1 MACGTSLAEGGCPPC
16 PGPPCSPL
24 CTAMTGR
31 WCWVK
36 LERRGESWGD
46 GLWKGDLSI
55 SVFFTGDEMPA
66 WEEPEGHRAAGSQS
80 LAPPPLST
88 RGAGGW
94 EPTRRGRVANQ
105 GSEQREGLCRVMWP
119 AGQGAWCP
127 QRPLDVTARPQPSLL
142 LGTGR
147 STRGCPTPGGRQGPG
162 EGRRVPSKGPSG
174 TLELA
179 GRRQGGEWLC
189 ACGPLPHQGEEH
201 SLPRG
206 AVVRLTRDRH
216 YSRQTRARRTLTCG
230 NPVQR
235 GLTPPQVP
243 GAAPAPWDP
252 ESLELSP
259 APPSR
264 IERCKSGPQTPQRPC
279 HRRPRRPDGDRT
291 RRCWAH
297 RASPLHPP
305 PDTPTPAVPQ
315 MCGWRVTSA
324 EARAQLHPCD
334 WNLGD
339 AGPAD
344 GYA

>member
-127 QRPLDVTARPQPSLL
+127 QRPLDVTARPQPPHLVGLAQAVDAAHLAFLVGVGEHAARRLLAGDGQHEVLAALGPDVFAQLGQQPGGPLL
-142 LGTGR
+142 LDLGLLAQQLVLHR
-147 STRGCPTPGGRQGPG
+147 ALLVLRHALLVLLEVLALARLQVEPGVG
-162 EGRRVPSKGPSG
+162 EGAHVRQQRLDERVELILQAREARGQERWGPWAHCPARETEAWG
-174 TLELA
+174 LQEDPL
-179 GRRQGGEWLC
+179 QG
-189 ACGPLPHQGEEH
+189 
-201 SLPRG
+201 
-206 AVVRLTRDRH
+206 
-216 YSRQTRARRTLTCG
+216 RARRMWAGGHCRPGYLLGKTRG
-230 NPVQR
+230 QR
-235 GLTPPQVP
+235 GPI
-243 GAAPAPWDP
+243 
-252 ESLELSP
+252 
-259 APPSR
+259 PSAWP
-264 IERCKSGPQTPQRPC
+264 SGVN
-279 HRRPRRPDGDRT
+279 
-291 RRCWAH
+291 
-297 RASPLHPP
+297 PLPKW
-305 PDTPTPAVPQ
+305 
-315 MCGWRVTSA
+315 G
-324 EARAQLHPCD
+324 
-334 WNLGD
+334 N
-339 AGPAD
+339 
-344 GYA
+344 